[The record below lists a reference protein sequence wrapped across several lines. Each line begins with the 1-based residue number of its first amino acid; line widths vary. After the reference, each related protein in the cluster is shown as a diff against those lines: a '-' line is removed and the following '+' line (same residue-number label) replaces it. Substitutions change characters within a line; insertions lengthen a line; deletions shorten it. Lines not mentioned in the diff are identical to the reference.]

1 MTESMLFGG
10 VCDRCG
16 QLYLQRH
23 FPFRC
28 LCPSCLHCLRESM
41 MRTPNPTDHGPT
53 RDHRGLLG
61 LKLAAPAEPE
71 AERSSRQ
78 IGEATEAYLDAAY
91 IHTMLCGR
99 PVGAKPEGHD
109 PG

>member
-1 MTESMLFGG
+1 MTESMVFGG

-16 QLYLQRH
+16 HLYLQRH

-28 LCPSCLHCLRESM
+28 LCPSCLRESM
-41 MRTPNPTDHGPT
+41 TRTLNPTDRGPT
-53 RDHRGLLG
+53 RNHRGLHG
-61 LKLAAPAEPE
+61 LKPAAPAEPE
-71 AERSSRQ
+71 AIRSSRQ

-99 PVGAKPEGHD
+99 PVGAKSAGHD
-109 PG
+109 PA